1 VHLARLVLDQFRNYA
16 QADLELDPGLTLV
29 TGPNGAGKTNLLEAI
44 WVAVAGRSPRAASDG
59 ELVRHG
65 AEWARLDLQF
75 TGPTAADRARLE
87 VVIPGPAAPP
97 DARRLLTV
105 NGIARRQSTVNELA
119 RAVLFRPEEML
130 LLVGSPV
137 DRRRFLDTIVAQRSR
152 PGAAD
157 LADLA
162 RILHQRNALLRA
174 VRAEEADASTLGF
187 WDEQLA
193 DVGGRVMSLR
203 LSLVADLNELIG
215 PLHDAVAPPDEAAD
229 RVGVAYLDTLKDAW
243 PDRRPGPVEA
253 AELTDAL
260 RRRLAGARDKE
271 VWNGASLVGPQ
282 RDDLQAELANLPVA
296 AHASRGQQRTLI
308 LALKLAETELIGRD
322 GPRPIVLL
330 DDVFSELDAVRAGRA
345 LGLLRERGQ
354 ILVTSAD
361 PAVLPKRQRH
371 QVPVWTVGEGR
382 LVMAP
387 RVA

>member
-1 VHLARLVLDQFRNYA
+1 
-16 QADLELDPGLTLV
+16 
-29 TGPNGAGKTNLLEAI
+29 
-44 WVAVAGRSPRAASDG
+44 
-59 ELVRHG
+59 
-65 AEWARLDLQF
+65 
-75 TGPTAADRARLE
+75 
-87 VVIPGPAAPP
+87 
-97 DARRLLTV
+97 
-105 NGIARRQSTVNELA
+105 
-119 RAVLFRPEEML
+119 
-130 LLVGSPV
+130 
-137 DRRRFLDTIVAQRSR
+137 
-152 PGAAD
+152 
-157 LADLA
+157 
-162 RILHQRNALLRA
+162 
-174 VRAEEADASTLGF
+174 
-187 WDEQLA
+187 
-193 DVGGRVMSLR
+193 
-203 LSLVADLNELIG
+203 
-215 PLHDAVAPPDEAAD
+215 
-229 RVGVAYLDTLKDAW
+229 VGVAYLDTLKDAW

-282 RDDLQAELANLPVA
+282 RDDLQADLANLPVA